1 MAKTSAQSAQDAQA
15 ISGGQLSS
23 AEEPSDA
30 LQTGGGKGR
39 PTPSR
44 KEREAARKRPLVADD
59 RKEARKEARA
69 KMQQTR
75 NRARVG
81 LANGEE
87 RYLPARDKGPQRK
100 YIRDH
105 VDARYSVGEFLLPVM
120 VVVLI
125 VTAFPSEIAY
135 FALFGVWTFV
145 ALAIL
150 DVVLLGFSLKRK
162 LGAKFG
168 EDRVERGY
176 RWYAAMRALQLRP
189 MRLPKPQVK
198 RGAFPS

>member
-23 AEEPSDA
+23 AAEPSDA